1 MKKMAG
7 FTITILFSS
16 LTLGLIQY
24 LITGAFSQIYL
35 LIVFPFYFFFPL
47 LIFAIPLQ
55 YVLNKKPKKFSFV
68 YFLFYLLV
76 SSAANYLLF
85 YLASIPGYPPLFARL
100 EIYFYSVVAAITYW
114 FWDSI
119 VAQKKITEH

>member
-35 LIVFPFYFFFPL
+35 LIVFPFYFFFPKIEVIIVSAVPITANNIPQMIKENDFTFGVKIL
-47 LIFAIPLQ
+47 LRHYFEIRSLTLNNLRIQGNGGRIIRSPSCRMYQ
-55 YVLNKKPKKFSFV
+55 YK
-68 YFLFYLLV
+68 
-76 SSAANYLLF
+76 
-85 YLASIPGYPPLFARL
+85 
-100 EIYFYSVVAAITYW
+100 
-114 FWDSI
+114 I
-119 VAQKKITEH
+119 V